1 MLLNI
6 FTFMSGLKK
15 HNQGWF
21 FTCSM
26 LNQLHT
32 IESHGNLSVS
42 LVSLDHWL
50 NNIATFKLPSKLGH
64 LILVILYSSLTFAQ
78 QLNWFS
84 RDVSSN
90 CLFPHKLVELI
101 WIKCWHCTEE
111 NCWENC
117 QQFQNFN
124 FANIF
129 QLAAH
134 FVFQSS
140 IYL

>member
-1 MLLNI
+1 
-6 FTFMSGLKK
+6 MSGLKK

-21 FTCSM
+21 FYLFNVESTPHNLESWK
-26 LNQLHT
+26 LVIIISLLGSLIEQHT
-32 IESHGNLSVS
+32 
-42 LVSLDHWL
+42 
-50 NNIATFKLPSKLGH
+50 TFKLPSKLDH
-64 LILVILYSSLTFAQ
+64 FILVISYLSFTFAE

-90 CLFPHKLVELI
+90 CLFPHKLIELI

-134 FVFQSS
+134 SVFQFS
-140 IYL
+140 IPL